1 MSSEKNEPIAQT
13 PTNETSGFAPGAPI
27 LSPPLDSFA
36 EPPTNANADDATVA
50 QQPANANS
58 DDATTA
64 NSNFAPNFATSQA
77 APRPTRPPFGV
88 PPRPLGFW
96 ALFFKDVTTSVV
108 AVATFCFL
116 SFFLFLATIALFAA
130 ALGGSDESQLV
141 VEETISGDET
151 APGKIVV
158 LPIEGT
164 IETDEYG
171 FLREAID
178 CIADDE
184 RVRGVVLRVN
194 SPGGTI
200 AGSDYYYTLLQDLKA
215 ELDVPIIASM
225 GDVAA
230 SGGYYIATAA
240 DQIFAERSTLTGSIG
255 VIVPMYDAS
264 ELCEKFGVASTP
276 VVSGPMKGMGDMM
289 KKPTPEETA
298 VWQALVDE
306 SYEQF
311 LEVVRAGRP
320 WYRGET
326 AENGND
332 TENGENSED
341 GEDGEGGET
350 LKNALAL
357 VEERDAEL
365 RRVADGRIYTAKQAK
380 DLRLIDEIGFLD
392 DAIDAAIEAAGLTAE
407 TAQVVR
413 YEELEDWTS
422 ALGLSAL
429 AKRSEPLEKALDS
442 VATPRGYY
450 ILPRALPTAGR

>member
-1 MSSEKNEPIAQT
+1 MPSEKNEPIDQT
-13 PTNETSGFAPGAPI
+13 PTNETPVFAPGAPI
-27 LSPPLDSFA
+27 LSSPLDSPA
-36 EPPTNANADDATVA
+36 EPTTNENAADAPSSTQTPV
-50 QQPANANS
+50 
-58 DDATTA
+58 
-64 NSNFAPNFATSQA
+64 SNA
-77 APRPTRPPFGV
+77 APRTPPPFRV
-88 PPRPLGFW
+88 PPRPIGFW
-96 ALFFKDVTTSVV
+96 ALFFKDVTTSVA

-116 SFFLFLATIALFAA
+116 SFFLFFASLVGLAGALSD
-130 ALGGSDESQLV
+130 SDESSLV

-151 APGKIVV
+151 SAGKIVV

-178 CIADDE
+178 CVADDE
-184 RVRGVVLRVN
+184 RVRGVVLRIN

-230 SGGYYIATAA
+230 SGGYYVATAA

-311 LEVVRAGRP
+311 LDVVRAGRP
-320 WYRGET
+320 WYRGENGENS
-326 AENGND
+326 ENGENGED
-332 TENGENSED
+332 AKDKENGEDAEDEENSEIAENGENSEN
-341 GEDGEGGET
+341 GEVGET
-350 LKNALAL
+350 LESALA
-357 VEERDAEL
+357 EERDAEL

-413 YEELEDWTS
+413 YEEFEDWTS

-429 AKRSEPLEKALDS
+429 TKRSEPLEKALDS

-450 ILPRALPTAGR
+450 ILPRALPTAAR